1 MTKEIS
7 LSCTFQSAAHT
18 NTFHKL
24 LIKRQVQMSVSVI
37 YRKKVC
43 KSWKDFYT
51 DQIIEMIWYPI
62 QINQI
67 SIFFAL
73 AEVLKQETNK
83 HKIRL
88 FASHVTATFVCGY
101 CCHVCGLYLFPSGK
115 KIEILPFFQRIT
127 ITTFNIATM
136 AQEFQSHNYHTF
148 VTFRQGDKKINSI

>member
-18 NTFHKL
+18 NTYHKQ
-24 LIKRQVQMSVSVI
+24 LIKRQVQMSVI

-43 KSWKDFYT
+43 KSWDDFYA
-51 DQIIEMIWYPI
+51 DQIIETIWYPRY
-62 QINQI
+62 NQI
-67 SIFFAL
+67 SIFFFL
-73 AEVLKQETNK
+73 AEVFRQETNK

-88 FASHVTATFVCGY
+88 FASQVTDTFVCGY

-148 VTFRQGDKKINSI
+148 VFFRQGDIKIKSI